1 MRLDIDGLGVHLE
14 RWGSGPP
21 VVMLHGFTGSA
32 SGWAEVAASLAPQF
46 EVIGVDIVGHG
57 QTDAPEG
64 VERYAMRRVVDDLAS
79 TLRALGH
86 ERATWLGYSMGGR
99 TALQVA
105 VHRPDVVSALIL
117 EGATP
122 GLATAPERA
131 ERVASDEVLA
141 QRVLTEGVESFID
154 FWQDVSLFASQKRLP
169 QERQDRVRAGR
180 LRNRAIGLANSLRGM
195 GTGSQEDVR
204 DRLGEVG
211 VPTFLITGALDTK
224 FTGIARE
231 MAERLPH
238 ATIAVIDDAGHAAH
252 VERPAEFS
260 AMVLDF
266 LRRVQTTGS
275 TEGAPLGAGLGAS

>member
-1 MRLDIDGLGVHLE
+1 MRLDIDGLEVNVE

-21 VVMLHGFTGSA
+21 VVLLHGFTGSS
-32 SGWAEVAASLAPQF
+32 SGWAEVAASLAPEF
-46 EVIGVDIVGHG
+46 EVFAIDIVGHG
-57 QTDAPEG
+57 QTDAPDG
-64 VERYAMRRVVDDLAS
+64 LERYAMRRVVDDLAS
-79 TLRALGH
+79 TVRALGH
-86 ERATWLGYSMGGR
+86 ERVAWLGYSMGGR

-122 GLATAPERA
+122 GLATAQERE

-141 QRVLTEGVESFID
+141 QKLLNEGVEAFID
-154 FWQDVSLFASQKRLP
+154 FWQEVGLFASQKRMP
-169 QERQDRVRAGR
+169 QERRDRVRAGR

-204 DRLGEVG
+204 DRLAAVG

-224 FTGIARE
+224 FTGLAQE

-260 AMVLDF
+260 ALVLDF
-266 LRRVQTTGS
+266 LRRVHSTGS
-275 TEGAPLGAGLGAS
+275 IEASPLSAGLGAS

>member
-1 MRLDIDGLGVHLE
+1 MRLDIDGLGVHVE

-21 VVMLHGFTGSA
+21 VVLLHGFTGSS
-32 SGWAEVAASLAPQF
+32 SGWADVAASFAPEF
-46 EVIGVDIVGHG
+46 EVFAIDIVGHG
-57 QTDAPEG
+57 QTDAPERL
-64 VERYAMRRVVDDLAS
+64 ERYAMRRVVDDLAM

-122 GLATAPERA
+122 GLATAEERT

-141 QRVLTEGVESFID
+141 QKLLSEGVESFID
-154 FWQDVSLFASQKRLP
+154 FWQEVSLFASQKRMP

-204 DRLGEVG
+204 DRLGGVG

-260 AMVLDF
+260 ALVLDF
-266 LRRVQTTGS
+266 LRRVHTTGS
-275 TEGAPLGAGLGAS
+275 SEATALSAGLGAS